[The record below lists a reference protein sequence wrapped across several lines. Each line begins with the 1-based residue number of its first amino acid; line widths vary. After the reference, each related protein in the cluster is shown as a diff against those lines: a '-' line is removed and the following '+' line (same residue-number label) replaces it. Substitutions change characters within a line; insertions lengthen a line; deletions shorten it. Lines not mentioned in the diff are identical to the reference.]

1 MLGEVRPARVLP
13 FPFSL
18 FPFPFSLSNCS
29 HQMIGES
36 FGHFRILSRLGAGG
50 MGVVYRAHD
59 EKLQRTVAI
68 KVVERVAGINAGDRA
83 RIVEEARAASGLSHP
98 NICTVYETGD
108 INGRAYIA
116 MEFVDGKTLSE
127 SIPIG
132 GLSTDAVVRYGIQIA
147 DALAHAHKRGVIH
160 RDLKTANV
168 VISPDGRAKVL
179 DFGLA
184 RRVPSELA
192 TTVTRS
198 SDSQPAKAIAGTLAY
213 LAPEVLLGNE
223 ADERSDIWALGVLLY
238 EIATAELPFKG
249 RNEFDL
255 TAAILREPAAQL
267 PESVPPIIR
276 SIVQRCLA
284 KEPSQRYQH
293 AVEVRAALEA
303 VQSDVGAVSK
313 APSAQ
318 RQIWPM
324 VTALLLIVA
333 AVGAVMVWRQRDR
346 RSVWERTASEGR
358 WTLTL
363 SSEDPIYD
371 PAISADGKMLCYVV
385 EERTG
390 RSDLFVRRVA
400 GGGLVR
406 VTNDDARETTPRF
419 SPDGD
424 RIAFARRES
433 PDGTPEIRIVS
444 TFGGDSRVVM
454 ASATSPVW
462 SPNGKEL
469 AFLHRTPDGTLELM
483 SAGADGANARELLRA
498 DSEFPFLRDPAWSP
512 DARELAIVRG
522 SGGIAGE
529 IWLLPATGG
538 TPRRAMSDPAEVFSE
553 SPAYTADGLGIVHSS
568 NRGGATN
575 IWFHPRAG
583 GAPVRLTA
591 GAGPDAGPTIASDG
605 TIAYI
610 NSRWRNTLNVHSL
623 TGGASRT
630 LATHSPFMW
639 GPAFSPDG
647 NEVAFSRSEVD
658 GSWHIWSVPTTG
670 GTPKRLTDTADGEVY
685 SRFSRDGS
693 FLVFHTW
700 GTPRRI
706 GRVARSG
713 GAPVM
718 LAFGEASDAF
728 PDVSPD
734 GQRIAFTRTDQRA
747 ERIYVAPVSGGT
759 PSLLTESPGAVPR
772 WSPDGT
778 SIVFAANRGY
788 YGGIFVVNAD
798 GRNRRR
804 LTTSGGWPVWLPGGT
819 QIGFIVT
826 GRNGDQ
832 EIHVV
837 PAAGG
842 SPHVLTNIAF
852 SGSNHLFDVSPDG
865 KLLVTTNAVH
875 VSDEIWLLEPGQKK

>member
-1 MLGEVRPARVLP
+1 
-13 FPFSL
+13 
-18 FPFPFSLSNCS
+18 
-29 HQMIGES
+29 MIGSS

-68 KVVERVAGINAGDRA
+68 KVVERIAGVNAGDRA

-98 NICTVYETGD
+98 HICTVYETGD
-108 INGRAYIA
+108 INGQAYIA
-116 MEFVDGKTLSE
+116 MEFVDGTPLSE
-127 SIPIG
+127 SIPTG
-132 GLSTDAVVRYGIQIA
+132 GLPTDAVVRYGIQIA

-184 RRVPSELA
+184 RRMPSELA

-198 SDSQPAKAIAGTLAY
+198 SDSQPAQAIAGTLAY
-213 LAPEVLLGNE
+213 LAPEVLLGNV
-223 ADERSDIWALGVLLY
+223 ADERGDIWALGVLLY
-238 EIATAELPFKG
+238 EIAAAELPFKG

-255 TAAILREPAAQL
+255 TAAILREPAAAL

-276 SIVQRCLA
+276 SIIQRCLA

-303 VQSDVGAVSK
+303 VQSDVGAVAN
-313 APSAQ
+313 APSSRRPTWLIGA
-318 RQIWPM
+318 
-324 VTALLLIVA
+324 ALLSIVA
-333 AVGAVMVWRQRDR
+333 AVGAFVLWRQRDT
-346 RSVWERTASEGR
+346 RSVWERRATEGR

-363 SSEDPIYD
+363 SSESPIYD
-371 PAISADGKMLCYVV
+371 PAISTDGKMLCYVV
-385 EERTG
+385 EDRTG

-406 VTNDDARETTPRF
+406 VTNDDARETSPRF

-444 TFGGDSRVVM
+444 TFGGDSQLVM
-454 ASATSPVW
+454 GSAAAPVW
-462 SPNGKEL
+462 SPDGKEL
-469 AFLHRTPDGTLELM
+469 AFLHRTQDGTLELM
-483 SAGADGANARELLRA
+483 VAGADGANGRVVLPA

-529 IWLLPATGG
+529 IWLIAATGG
-538 TPRRAMSDPAEVFSE
+538 APRRAMSDPAEVFSE

-591 GAGPDAGPTIASDG
+591 GAGPDTGPTIAADG

-658 GSWHIWSVPTTG
+658 GSWHIWSVPTAG
-670 GTPKRLTDTADGEVY
+670 GTPRRLTDTSDGEVY
-685 SRFSRDGS
+685 SRYSRDGA
-693 FLVFHTW
+693 FIVFHTW

-706 GRVARSG
+706 GRVPRSG

-718 LAFGEASDAF
+718 LAFGNASDAY
-728 PDVSPD
+728 PDLSPN
-734 GQRIAFTRTDQRA
+734 GQRIAFTRTDQTA
-747 ERIYVAPVSGGT
+747 ERIYVAPASGGT
-759 PSLLTESPGAVPR
+759 ATLLADSPGAVPR
-772 WSPDGT
+772 WSPDGK

-788 YGGIFVVNAD
+788 YGGIFVVNED
-798 GRNRRR
+798 GSNLRR
-804 LTTSGGWPVWLPGGT
+804 LTTAGGWPVWWPGGS

-832 EIHVV
+832 EIQVV

-842 SPHVLTNIAF
+842 SPRALTNLAF

-865 KLLVTTNAVH
+865 KTIVTTNAVH
-875 VSDEIWLLEPGQKK
+875 VSDEIWLLEPGQKR

>member
-1 MLGEVRPARVLP
+1 
-13 FPFSL
+13 
-18 FPFPFSLSNCS
+18 
-29 HQMIGES
+29 MIGSS

-68 KVVERVAGINAGDRA
+68 KVVERIAGVNPGDRE

-108 INGRAYIA
+108 VNGQAYIA
-116 MEFVDGKTLSE
+116 MEFVDGRPLSE
-127 SIPIG
+127 SIPTG
-132 GLSTDAVVRYGIQIA
+132 GLPADAVVRYGIQIA
-147 DALAHAHKRGVIH
+147 DALAHAHKRGIIH
-160 RDLKTANV
+160 RDLKTGNV
-168 VISPDGRAKVL
+168 VISPDGTAKVL

-184 RRVPSELA
+184 RRVRSELA

-198 SDSQPAKAIAGTLAY
+198 SDSQPAQAVAGTLAY
-213 LAPEVLLGNE
+213 LAPEVLVGID

-238 EIATAELPFKG
+238 EIAAGELPFKG

-255 TAAILREPAAQL
+255 TAAILREPTAPL

-276 SIVQRCLA
+276 SVIQRCLA
-284 KEPSQRYQH
+284 KEPSQRYQQ
-293 AVEVRAALEA
+293 AGEVRAALEA

-313 APSAQ
+313 APSNS
-318 RQIWPM
+318 RQTWPI
-324 VTALLLIVA
+324 VTALVVIVA
-333 AVGAVMVWRQRDR
+333 AAGAFLLWQQRDT
-346 RSVWERTASEGR
+346 RSVWERTATEGR
-358 WTLTL
+358 LTLTL
-363 SSEDPIYD
+363 SSENPIYD
-371 PAISADGKMLCYVV
+371 PAISADGKMLCYIV

-444 TFGGDSRVVM
+444 TFGGDSQRVM
-454 ASATSPVW
+454 ESATAPVW

-469 AFLHRTPDGTLELM
+469 AFLHRAPDGTLELM
-483 SAGADGANARELLRA
+483 IAGADGANARALLRA
-498 DSEFPFLRDPAWSP
+498 DSEFAFLRDPAWSP

-529 IWLLPATGG
+529 IWLIPAAGG
-538 TPRRAMSDPAEVFSE
+538 AARRAMSDPAEVFSE

-575 IWFHPRAG
+575 IWFYPRAG
-583 GAPVRLTA
+583 GPPVRLTA
-591 GAGPDAGPTIASDG
+591 GAGPDTGPTIASDG
-605 TIAYI
+605 TVAYI

-623 TGGASRT
+623 TGGGSRT

-658 GSWHIWSVPTTG
+658 GSWHIWTVSTSG
-670 GTPKRLTDTADGEVY
+670 GTPRRLTDTPDGEVY
-685 SRFSRDGS
+685 SRYSRDGS
-693 FLVFHTW
+693 SVVFHTW

-706 GRVARSG
+706 GRVARTG

-718 LAFGEASDAF
+718 LAFGDASDAY
-728 PDVSPD
+728 PDLSPD

-759 PSLLTESPGAVPR
+759 PTLLTESPGAVPR
-772 WSPDGT
+772 WSPDGK

-788 YGGIFVVNAD
+788 YGGIFVVDAD
-798 GRNRRR
+798 GSNLRR
-804 LTTSGGWPVWLPGGT
+804 LTTAGGWPVWWPDGT
-819 QIGFIVT
+819 QIAFIVI

-832 EIHVV
+832 EIHAV
-837 PAAGG
+837 PAASG
-842 SPHVLTNIAF
+842 SPRPVTNIPF
-852 SGSNHLFDVSPDG
+852 SGSNHLFDISSDG
-865 KLLVTTNAVH
+865 KTLVTTNAVH
-875 VSDEIWLLEPGQKK
+875 VSDEIWLLEPGQRR

>member
-1 MLGEVRPARVLP
+1 
-13 FPFSL
+13 
-18 FPFPFSLSNCS
+18 
-29 HQMIGES
+29 MIGES

-59 EKLQRTVAI
+59 DKLQRTVAI
-68 KVVERVAGINAGDRA
+68 KVVERITGVNPSDRA
-83 RIVEEARAASGLSHP
+83 RIIEEARAASGLSHP

-108 INGRAYIA
+108 INGKAYIA
-116 MEFVDGKTLSE
+116 MEFVDGKPLSE
-127 SIPIG
+127 CIPAG
-132 GLSTDAVVRYGIQIA
+132 GLSIYAVVRYGIQIA

-168 VISPDGRAKVL
+168 VINPDGRAKVL

-198 SDSQPAKAIAGTLAY
+198 SDSQPAQAIAGTLAY
-213 LAPEVLLGNE
+213 LAPEVLVGNG

-238 EIATAELPFKG
+238 EIASGELPFKG

-255 TAAILREPAAQL
+255 TAAILRESAAAL
-267 PESVPPIIR
+267 PPSVPPIIR

-313 APSAQ
+313 PPSGR
-318 RQIWPM
+318 RQAWA
-324 VTALLLIVA
+324 ALAAMLVVIVSVA
-333 AVGAVMVWRQRDR
+333 AFVLWRQRDT
-346 RSVWERTASEGR
+346 RSVWERTASDR
-358 WTLTL
+358 RLTLTVP
-363 SSEDPIYD
+363 SENPIYD

-385 EERTG
+385 EERG
-390 RSDLFVRRVA
+390 RTDLFVRRVA
-400 GGGLVR
+400 GSGLVR

-444 TFGGDSRVVM
+444 TFGGDSQSVI
-454 ASATSPVW
+454 AAATSPVW
-462 SPNGKEL
+462 SPIGKEL
-469 AFLHRTPDGTLELM
+469 AFIHRSPDGTMELM
-483 SAGADGANARELLRA
+483 IAGADGTNARTVLRG

-512 DARELAIVRG
+512 DGGELAIVRG
-522 SGGIAGE
+522 SGGIAGA
-529 IWLLPATGG
+529 IWLVPASGG
-538 TPRRAMSDPAEVFSE
+538 APRRAMSDPPEVFSE
-553 SPAYTADGLGIVHSS
+553 SPAYTSDGLGIVHSS

-575 IWFHPRAG
+575 IWFYPRTG
-583 GAPVRLTA
+583 GTPIRLTT
-591 GAGPDAGPTIASDG
+591 GPGPDTGPTVASDG
-605 TIAYI
+605 TIAFI

-623 TGGASRT
+623 TGAPSRT

-647 NEVAFSRSEVD
+647 AEVAFSRSEVD
-658 GSWHIWSVPTTG
+658 GSWHIWSVPTAG
-670 GTPKRLTDTADGEVY
+670 GTPKRLTDTPDGEVY
-685 SRFSRDGS
+685 SRYSHDGS
-693 FLVFHTW
+693 FMVFHTW

-706 GRVARSG
+706 GRVPRSG

-718 LAFGEASDAF
+718 LAFGDASDAY
-728 PDVSPD
+728 PDLSPD
-734 GQRIAFTRTDQRA
+734 GQWIAFTRTDRNA
-747 ERIYVAPVSGGT
+747 ERVYIAPAAGG
-759 PSLLTESPGAVPR
+759 PARLLTESPGAVPR
-772 WSPDGT
+772 WSPDGK
-778 SIVFAANRGY
+778 SIAFGANRGY
-788 YGGIFVVNAD
+788 YGGIFIVNAD
-798 GRNRRR
+798 GTNLRR
-804 LTTSGGWPVWLPGGT
+804 LTPVGGWPVWWPGGT
-819 QIGFIVT
+819 QIGFLVAD
-826 GRNGDQ
+826 RNGDQ
-832 EIHVV
+832 EIQVV

-842 SPHVLTNIAF
+842 AAQAVTNIPF

-865 KLLVTTNAVH
+865 KSIVTTNAVH
-875 VSDEIWLLEPGQKK
+875 VSDEIWLLEPGQRR

>member
-1 MLGEVRPARVLP
+1 
-13 FPFSL
+13 
-18 FPFPFSLSNCS
+18 
-29 HQMIGES
+29 MIGSS

-68 KVVERVAGINAGDRA
+68 KVVERIAGVSAGDRT

-108 INGRAYIA
+108 VNGQAYIA
-116 MEFVDGKTLSE
+116 MEFVDGKPLSE
-127 SIPIG
+127 SIPTS

-160 RDLKTANV
+160 RDLKTGNV

-184 RRVPSELA
+184 RRVPSEMA

-198 SDSQPAKAIAGTLAY
+198 SDSQPAQAIAGTLAY
-213 LAPEVLLGNE
+213 LAPEVLLGNQ

-238 EIATAELPFKG
+238 EIAAGELPFKG

-255 TAAILREPAAQL
+255 TAAILREPAAPL

-276 SIVQRCLA
+276 SIIQRCLA

-313 APSAQ
+313 VPLTQ
-318 RQIWPM
+318 RQTWPM
-324 VTALLLIVA
+324 VTALLVIVA
-333 AVGAVMVWRQRDR
+333 AAGAFVLWRQRDT
-346 RSVWERTASEGR
+346 RSVWERTATEGR

-363 SSEDPIYD
+363 SSENPIYD

-444 TFGGDSRVVM
+444 TFGGDSQRVLD
-454 ASATSPVW
+454 SAAAPVW

-469 AFLHRTPDGTLELM
+469 AFLHRAPNGTLELM
-483 SAGADGANARELLRA
+483 IAGADGANARLLLRA

-512 DARELAIVRG
+512 DGRELAIVRG

-529 IWLLPATGG
+529 IWLIPALGG
-538 TPRRAMSDPAEVFSE
+538 APRRAMSDPAEVFSE

-575 IWFHPRAG
+575 VWFYPRAG

-591 GAGPDAGPTIASDG
+591 GAGPDTGPTIASDG

-623 TGGASRT
+623 TGGGSRT

-658 GSWHIWSVPTTG
+658 GSWHIWSVPTSG
-670 GTPKRLTDTADGEVY
+670 GTPRRLTDTPDGEVY
-685 SRFSRDGS
+685 SRYSRDGS
-693 FLVFHTW
+693 SVVFHTW

-718 LAFGEASDAF
+718 LAFGDASDAY
-728 PDVSPD
+728 PDLSPD
-734 GQRIAFTRTDQRA
+734 GLRIAFTRTDRSA
-747 ERIYVAPVSGGT
+747 ERIYVAPASGGSPT
-759 PSLLTESPGAVPR
+759 LLTESPGAVPR
-772 WSPDGT
+772 WSPDGK

-798 GRNRRR
+798 GSNLRR
-804 LTTSGGWPVWLPGGT
+804 LTTAGGWPVWWPGGA
-819 QIGFIVT
+819 QVGFIVI

-832 EIHVV
+832 EIQVV
-837 PAAGG
+837 PVAGG
-842 SPHVLTNIAF
+842 SSRAVTNIPF
-852 SGSNHLFDVSPDG
+852 SGSNHLFDVSADG
-865 KLLVTTNAVH
+865 KTIVTTNAVH
-875 VSDEIWLLEPGQKK
+875 VSDEIWLLEPGQRR